1 MVGRYGGDVI
11 FGDRQLL
18 EYGLLSFQPPVEIQR
33 LGMLTAGPHRF
44 DYDGCS
50 GAGSSHVT
58 VP

>member
-33 LGMLTAGPHRF
+33 LGMLTAGSPP
-44 DYDGCS
+44 
-50 GAGSSHVT
+50 V
-58 VP
+58 